1 MEINRGERVLLSS
14 CDPCSDPARALS
26 RAIEKRVDD
35 VMLQS
40 WSSSCTASEPYTS
53 CTLINLGEWKKWLE
67 KRHQM

>member
-1 MEINRGERVLLSS
+1 MEINRGERRAFILLG
-14 CDPCSDPARALS
+14 PMLKIPLMVS